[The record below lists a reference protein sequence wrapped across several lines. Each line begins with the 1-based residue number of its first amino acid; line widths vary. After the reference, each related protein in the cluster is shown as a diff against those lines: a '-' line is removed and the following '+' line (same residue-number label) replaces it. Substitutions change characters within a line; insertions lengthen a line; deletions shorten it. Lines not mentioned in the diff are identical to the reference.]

1 MNWPT
6 ERDEESEKKRK
17 RMMQWEINPQM
28 VGVAAGGDSEDPR
41 RVTQARWHIIAMSF
55 EDNRARCP

>member
-1 MNWPT
+1 
-6 ERDEESEKKRK
+6 
-17 RMMQWEINPQM
+17 MMQWEINPQM

-55 EDNRARCP
+55 EDSWLVVPDALGVSRHP